1 MKEIW
6 EIVLRITSEKY
17 RGGVIIDILY
27 EVSQKGN
34 EWLKAWISII
44 LRECENVFVN
54 QVVAWIAHGQI
65 IDT

>member
-1 MKEIW
+1 M
-6 EIVLRITSEKY
+6 LRISSEKY

-27 EVSQKGN
+27 EVFQKGN
-34 EWLKAWISII
+34 EWLKEWISII
-44 LRECENVFVN
+44 LKECSSVFVN